1 MNPRCAA
8 GRATPGELLRLVTDG
23 MADVAFDVSQP
34 EPGENHG

>member
-8 GRATPGELLRLVTDG
+8 GRTMPGELLRLVTDG
-23 MADVAFDVSQP
+23 MTEAGFDASQP